1 MNVSSATDP
10 FLTANTAASGTDSS
24 SSTLASDFS
33 ALSTA
38 IQSGNSS
45 DAQTALAKLEEDSP
59 TLAKAIENAS
69 PNSALGSLATAVQNG
84 NMTDAQK
91 ALATLQEAMKA
102 HRQGGDDDD
111 SASDPD
117 GSDASSAPVAP
128 EGTGSIINV
137 SA

>member
-10 FLTANTAASGTDSS
+10 FLTANTASSGMDSS
-24 SSTLASDFS
+24 SSTMASDFS
-33 ALSTA
+33 ALTTA

-45 DAQTALAKLEEDSP
+45 DAQAALTQLEEDSP

-69 PNSALGSLATAVQNG
+69 PSSALGSLASAVQNG

-102 HRQGGDDDD
+102 LRHRDGDD
-111 SASDPD
+111 
-117 GSDASSAPVAP
+117 SSAADTDSTDSGSTPIAP
-128 EGTGSIINV
+128 EGTGNIINA